1 MNSTF
6 FQSLMGFE
14 RKLRS
19 FTKIPKSFRYF
30 WAHHAYTQNQ
40 TQLCLLRHNLTII
53 ILRHKREKQN
63 KENTNHNFPKSG
75 KIDVFMFW
83 FFSCL
88 LMKIFL
94 SCFYYHLSNSFYF
107 LSHVLNTEGWE
118 WTTFMFHFFCKLFA
132 SWLLTFTIKS
142 TNMHYISKD
151 RMKK

>member
-30 WAHHAYTQNQ
+30 WAHHAYTQNH
-40 TQLCLLRHNLTII
+40 TQLCLLRHNLAII

-107 LSHVLNTEGWE
+107 LSHVLKYRGLGMNNIYLS
-118 WTTFMFHFFCKLFA
+118 F
-132 SWLLTFTIKS
+132 LLQALCQLIA
-142 TNMHYISKD
+142 NVYN
-151 RMKK
+151 